1 MMNRLHKVHFSSF
14 MFRLGI
20 AFATILGVA
29 TSSAAADATSIAGN
43 WEGTVDA
50 GARSKKRIV
59 VHINVAQ
66 DESLSGTIDY
76 PDQDASGTAITV
88 ITYKEAILH
97 FESAPGLAAFDGTV
111 NKEKTEINGTWSQ
124 NGVALSL
131 TLKRTP

>member
-1 MMNRLHKVHFSSF
+1 MKGLQKIDLTAF

-20 AFATILGVA
+20 AFAMILGLA
-29 TSSAAADATSIAGN
+29 ISSAAADATAIAGN
-43 WEGTVDA
+43 WEGIVDA
-50 GARSKKRIV
+50 GAKSKKRIV

-66 DESLSGTIDY
+66 DGSLSGTIDY

-88 ITYKEAILH
+88 ITYKEPILH
-97 FESAPGLAAFDGTV
+97 FEGAPSLAAFDGTI
-111 NKEKTEINGTWSQ
+111 NKEKMEINGTWSQ